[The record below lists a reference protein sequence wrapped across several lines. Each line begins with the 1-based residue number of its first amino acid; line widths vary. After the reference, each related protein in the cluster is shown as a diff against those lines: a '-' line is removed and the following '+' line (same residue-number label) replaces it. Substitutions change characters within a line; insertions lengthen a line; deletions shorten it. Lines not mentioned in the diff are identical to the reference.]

1 MKLLFA
7 YFVPSGGM
15 ETLNRTRCRELQK
28 RGIICH
34 LLYAKSG
41 AGLQNNLTAIPTHI
55 TDNDHAIKH
64 LLQTER
70 FDAVIVNANFPMME
84 RIRQF
89 GFAGPV
95 IFEVQGLGQ
104 QAQAVQTMT
113 QASPYIR
120 SFCNAALYPPTS
132 HLKQLFQSF
141 YPNLKKYCF
150 PNIFDSDQFTYRQHT
165 INPSPILG
173 WVGRIE
179 ANKNWKSFLEIGY
192 WMIRSNP
199 AIRLW
204 LFEDA
209 NIYIQEE
216 RVVFEQML
224 QVLNLNPKLTLFS
237 NVPHGQMADYLSKI
251 GDSGGF
257 LCSTSILEGFGYAVA
272 EAMSCRCPV
281 LSTDSDG
288 VRSFIVHDKTGKFY
302 PHGDI
307 HKAVNQGLE
316 LMNHAAL
323 RNTIR
328 DDAQRHIR
336 SSFSPE
342 QYCRNFMNMMHE
354 LGV

>member
-1 MKLLFA
+1 MKLLFT
-7 YFVPSGGM
+7 YLVPSGGM
-15 ETLNRTRCRELQK
+15 ETLNRIRCLELQK

-34 LLYAKSG
+34 LLYSMSG
-41 AGLQNNLTAIPTHI
+41 AGLQNLIGVPTHV
-55 TDNDHAIKH
+55 TDDDIAIYD
-64 LLQTER
+64 LLHTEG
-70 FDAVIVNANFPMME
+70 FDAVIVNSNFPMME
-84 RIRQF
+84 RIRRF
-89 GFAGPV
+89 GFLGPIV
-95 IFEVQGLGQ
+95 FEVQGLGQ

-113 QASPYIR
+113 EAVPYIA
-120 SFCNAALYPPTS
+120 SYCNAALYPPTS

-141 YPNLKKYCF
+141 YPGLKQYCF
-150 PNIFDSDQFTYRQHT
+150 ANIFESDEFTYRLHPC
-165 INPSPILG
+165 NPSPILG

-199 AIRLW
+199 DIQLW

-209 NIYIQEE
+209 NLYIHEE

-224 QVLNLNPKLTLFS
+224 QKLNLNPRLTLFS
-237 NVPHGQMADYLSKI
+237 NVPHGQMADYLSRI

-302 PHGDI
+302 NHGQI
-307 HKAVNQGLE
+307 QEAVSQGLE
-316 LMNHAAL
+316 LMNNAAL
-323 RNTIR
+323 RNSIR
-328 DDAQRHIR
+328 EDAQKHIR
-336 SSFSPE
+336 NGFTPE
-342 QYCRNFMNMMHE
+342 QYYRNFMFMMHE
-354 LGV
+354 LGVY